1 MPKSKTLR
9 CQDCDRP
16 IVNRLIDNCLYCGEI
31 LTIELTFNDEQKD
44 RLRKKEMREL
54 EASRKARL
62 EREDA
67 QANTLV
73 SGGTVDNWGLFF
85 PDGI

>member
-1 MPKSKTLR
+1 
-9 CQDCDRP
+9 
-16 IVNRLIDNCLYCGEI
+16 LYCGEI